1 MNTEKKQLAAYAAVL
16 VAGLLSAAGCSSP
29 DSSDSANNP
38 FANKTTVWTD
48 TSISSA
54 QTEEITTTTETTKA
68 AAAAATA
75 VEEQP
80 VHAIENLMSFQGRHI
95 IKDDTLWLVQSG
107 SSAMFTAK
115 GTKASVTITS
125 DYPEDADIDLMPR
138 YAVYV
143 DGELIADNIAEE
155 HEKEIILFEG
165 NAPRSA
171 EVKIMLLSEA
181 VYGAVGVKCPVV
193 TGDEPNPLTP
203 APQKNLFIEFIGD
216 SITCGFGVD
225 GTEGSEP
232 FKTST
237 ENFSRS
243 YAYIA
248 AEELDADY
256 SAVAY
261 SGYGVI
267 SGYSSGEKNT
277 DETVPLYYDS
287 ASRYEGFNEAW
298 DFSQRKADAVV
309 INLGTNDRCYVDS
322 NNEYTCNEF
331 TEGYKE
337 FLKTVRRNNP
347 EAVIICTVGL
357 MGGEQTIYP
366 LIQRAVS
373 EVNDERIT
381 CFLSQR
387 QDTKANGT
395 GSCWHPSAI
404 TQRNY
409 GHTVAEEIRKA
420 LEK

>member
-1 MNTEKKQLAAYAAVL
+1 MNTGKKHLAAVL
-16 VAGLLSAAGCSSP
+16 ITGFLSLIGCSSIESP
-29 DSSDSANNP
+29 DSANNP
-38 FANKTTVWTD
+38 FINNTTIRTD
-48 TSISSA
+48 TSVSII
-54 QTEEITTTTETTKA
+54 QTEKTTTTAETTKA
-68 AAAAATA
+68 IVTETCT
-75 VEEQP
+75 EEEELVP
-80 VHAIENLMSFQGRHI
+80 SIENIMSFQGRHVI
-95 IKDDTLWLVQSG
+95 ADDTVWLVQSG
-107 SSAMFTAK
+107 SSAEFTAK

-125 DYPEDADIDLMPR
+125 DYPEDADTDLMPR

-155 HEKEIILFEG
+155 HEREIILFEG
-165 NAPRSA
+165 NTPRSA
-171 EVKIMLLSEA
+171 EVKIILLSEA
-181 VYGAVGVKCPVV
+181 VYGAVGVKAPNV
-193 TGDEPNPLTP
+193 TGDEPNPVTP
-203 APQKNLFIEFIGD
+203 APRKDLYIEFIGD

-225 GTEGSEP
+225 GADGSEP

-237 ENFSRS
+237 ENFTRS

-256 SAVAY
+256 SAVSY

-277 DETVPLYYDS
+277 DETVPLYYNI

-298 DFSQRKADAVV
+298 DFSEREADAVV
-309 INLGTNDRCYVDS
+309 INLGTNDRCYVDM

-331 TEGYKE
+331 TEGYKK
-337 FLKTVRRNNP
+337 FLNTVRINNP

-381 CFLSQR
+381 CFLSPY
-387 QDTKANGT
+387 QDTKTNGA
-395 GSCWHPSAI
+395 GSCWHPSAV
-404 TQRNY
+404 TQSNY
-409 GHTVAEEIRKA
+409 GHIVSEEIRKA